1 MLKVTALLLFVAFF
15 QLIIGLGILLK
26 SWGSKNAAEKIFV
39 LLTSATLVWTFANVF
54 LLYVDSRADASNIAY
69 FNFFNK
75 LGFVFGIISL
85 LLIYL
90 FSLTFPI
97 QKAKK
102 FIQKLIFSIGFGL
115 ILLSPTA
122 LVSGKFVIEGSR
134 VNYQTGLLSILIA
147 VLAVM
152 ILAAFIFD
160 NTRLLRLSADER
172 IKKQVLSLLAGL
184 TLAIAHAVLFIIILP
199 QIYGGDNITL
209 YAIGY
214 FAPFYY
220 TGFTLYALT
229 RQGLFEVR
237 PIIAKAV
244 AYVLL
249 VFTLGAFFVGAML
262 AVTGFI
268 FQEDNFHAGTKI
280 TLALAALVMAFAL
293 QPLHRFFNR
302 FTNSIF
308 YRDAYDS
315 QDMLNI
321 LNRSLV
327 TTLEIED
334 LLRKSAKI
342 IAENLKSEFVIFSVR
357 GKGADNSHLISSSN
371 KQVDNDK
378 ATVIEQAASRM
389 GKRILVS
396 DQLDINEHKLR
407 PVLQSEDIALVVK
420 LHGLEG
426 SKTGGSGFIFVGYK
440 KSGGI
445 YSRQDIKLLEI
456 IADELVI
463 AIQNSLRFEE
473 IQQFNVTLQQKIDE
487 ATKQLRHANHRL
499 KELDQTK
506 DEFISMAS
514 HQLRTPLTTIKG
526 YLSMVLEGDVGP
538 VSKKEKDMIQHAFDG
553 AERMVFLIGDLL
565 NVSRLQS
572 GKFVIEN
579 KPMDLAKMVG
589 AEVTLLQETA
599 KNHHLTLN
607 YKKPEKFPLLS
618 LDETKIR
625 QVIMNFIDNA
635 IFYTPAE
642 GSIEVKLEADDKEVR
657 FSVTDTGLG
666 VPKEAQHHLF
676 SKFYRAGNARKMRP
690 DGTGLGLFMAKKVVV
705 AQGGAIIFNS
715 TEGKGSTFGFSL
727 PRAKVEVRGKPSD
740 ERQPAALA
748 A

>member
-1 MLKVTALLLFVAFF
+1 MTLTVSVLLVIVAILQLSISLMVFLGGKKPRPPHQKLFVWLASALLLFMISSV
-15 QLIIGLGILLK
+15 
-26 SWGSKNAAEKIFV
+26 V
-39 LLTSATLVWTFANVF
+39 LL
-54 LLYVDSRADASNIAY
+54 YADTNLNRQNLTA
-69 FNFFNK
+69 FNFVNSLAF
-75 LGFVFGIISL
+75 LAGSAVF

-90 FSLTFPI
+90 FSHYYP
-97 QKAKK
+97 KPKK
-102 FIQKLIFSIGFGL
+102 MTTLSRAIISAGSLL
-115 ILLSPTA
+115 ILLSPFRVIAGYFSYTSKAAYHAGNLSPLVALYGLAVVISVFRHNIPVLRGNDRFLKQRVSTLLTGMSLTMVHA
-122 LVSGKFVIEGSR
+122 LVF
-134 VNYQTGLLSILIA
+134 ILI
-147 VLAVM
+147 LP
-152 ILAAFIFD
+152 LIF
-160 NTRLLRLSADER
+160 
-172 IKKQVLSLLAGL
+172 
-184 TLAIAHAVLFIIILP
+184 
-199 QIYGGDNITL
+199 GDNVTL

-214 FAPFYY
+214 FAPIYFI
-220 TGFTLYALT
+220 GFVGYSLLK
-229 RQGLFEVR
+229 QNLFNVR
-237 PIIAKAV
+237 LVVARTV
-244 AYVLL
+244 AYIFSLGLITAIFSLLIFGFSGAVLDSPFDQNL
-249 VFTLGAFFVGAML
+249 QRIFYV
-262 AVTGFI
+262 VT
-268 FQEDNFHAGTKI
+268 
-280 TLALAALVMAFAL
+280 TLALVLTYPALK
-293 QPLHRFFNR
+293 RFFDR
-302 FTNSIF
+302 VTNSVF
-308 YRDAYDS
+308 YRDAYDT
-315 QDMLNI
+315 QELLDDLNA
-321 LNRSLV
+321 RLV
-327 TTLEIED
+327 TKFELAD
-334 LLRKSAKI
+334 LLEASAKTLSLYLKI
-342 IAENLKSEFVIFSVR
+342 DFCNFLIKSED
-357 GKGADNSHLISSSN
+357 KGLELFGPQKIDIKQEDMPHIHQVLMHGMHSKVMLLQEADASNAQRQFLDDNSIM
-371 KQVDNDK
+371 
-378 ATVIEQAASRM
+378 A
-389 GKRILVS
+389 
-396 DQLDINEHKLR
+396 
-407 PVLQSEDIALVVK
+407 IAL
-420 LHGLEG
+420 LRSHHETIGYMLM
-426 SKTGGSGFIFVGYK
+426 GGK
-440 KSGGI
+440 KSGGVYTEDDKRVI
-445 YSRQDIKLLEI
+445 DIISE
-456 IADELVI
+456 ELAI

-473 IQQFNVTLQQKIDE
+473 IKRFNLTLQQKIDE

-657 FSVTDTGLG
+657 FSVTDTGMG